1 MSALC
6 LRFAL
11 IMSKKLFKYFFIF
24 FYFKFYIRS
33 TPNWSDFK
41 GCIIFRGCID
51 DLESQ
56 NLIIKLYKHSFL
68 FKSCI
73 STKMVNLKGIL
84 TLERIKAQMMLVN
97 DKDNSKYYPPIEGGV
112 IIEPAGSIIRYKQ
125 IGDNVT
131 LLSTKKYL
139 CIKIMRVENIKPPE
153 AMGLVD
159 SFMTAEWVNIKKFKT
174 KKNF

>member
-1 MSALC
+1 
-6 LRFAL
+6 
-11 IMSKKLFKYFFIF
+11 
-24 FYFKFYIRS
+24 
-33 TPNWSDFK
+33 
-41 GCIIFRGCID
+41 
-51 DLESQ
+51 
-56 NLIIKLYKHSFL
+56 
-68 FKSCI
+68 
-73 STKMVNLKGIL
+73 MVNLKGIL